1 MSGDDQKSHFHFFH
15 FYFPLTFSTFT
26 ITFWFVKVLPA
37 LFIILGPEKSSHP
50 PQCPRCHSF
59 ANWWRQ
65 ELALFTFSFLISFF
79 IFFLWSLS
87 FYYSNYFSWI
97 CIPASMSPFIWQSRL
112 VMKISCK
119 FHFHLFTVLLSL
131 FCSNFSTWN
140 CISGVI
146 SMDDKKMHVFT
157 FTFNFTTLL
166 LAAFKV
172 CCG

>member
-15 FYFPLTFSTFT
+15 FYFPFTFPTFT
-26 ITFWFVKVLPA
+26 ITFWFVEVLPA
-37 LFIILGPEKSSHP
+37 LPNKSSYS
-50 PQCPRCHSF
+50 PQCPRYHSF

-79 IFFLWSLS
+79 TFFLWSLS
-87 FYYSNYFSWI
+87 FYYSNFSSWI

-146 SMDDKKMHVFT
+146 SMDDKKLHVS
-157 FTFNFTTLL
+157 LL
-166 LAAFKV
+166 LLILPPFS
-172 CCG
+172 

>member
-15 FYFPLTFSTFT
+15 FYFPFTFSTFS

-37 LFIILGPEKSSHP
+37 LFIILGPDKSSYP
-50 PQCPRCHSF
+50 PQCPCCHSF

-87 FYYSNYFSWI
+87 FYYSNFSSWI

-112 VMKISCK
+112 VMKIKASEMLVAPRISECFGLPWSALVCYSLPWSAIVCLGCCWFSCCW
-119 FHFHLFTVLLSL
+119 F
-131 FCSNFSTWN
+131 
-140 CISGVI
+140 G
-146 SMDDKKMHVFT
+146 
-157 FTFNFTTLL
+157 
-166 LAAFKV
+166 
-172 CCG
+172 